1 MDRATIDVDRVQQ
14 AKKIRRVLNAK
25 AKKIMIEQEQKLKKF
40 VNAVEKINKIHEVVA
55 VKYVALPQRK

>member
-40 VNAVEKINKIHEVVA
+40 VNAVEKINKIPEVVA
-55 VKYVALPQRK
+55 VK